1 MFILIEFTSSSS
13 LSNLEVAEADK
24 IAYILKI
31 DIYRSIG
38 YIECPEI
45 YGNYKI

>member
-13 LSNLEVAEADK
+13 LSNLAVAEAEK
-24 IAYILKI
+24 IIYILKI
-31 DIYRSIG
+31 DIYRSIDH
-38 YIECPEI
+38 IECPEI